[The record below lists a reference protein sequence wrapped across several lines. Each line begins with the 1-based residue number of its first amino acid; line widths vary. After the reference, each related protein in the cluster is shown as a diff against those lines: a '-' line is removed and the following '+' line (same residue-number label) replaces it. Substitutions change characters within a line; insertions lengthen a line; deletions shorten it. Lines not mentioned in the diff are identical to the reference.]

1 MLCTAQTCDG
11 GRKGS
16 AMKIAAVC
24 IGHATVIDGKN
35 AKTGIVKHP
44 LSGAIIVDAAGLAGD
59 AVCNRKHHGGPDQ
72 AVYGLGSLDLE
83 AWSVELGHAV
93 APGLF
98 GENLVVSDV
107 DSRAIAVGDRFETDT
122 VTLEVTST
130 RIPCSTLALRLGDP
144 GFARRF
150 RRVARPGFYCRVL
163 RPGMMCAGERVT
175 YRAFEGPR
183 ITMPEMLAT
192 SMKSLSEAERARYG
206 AAPISERVRAQL
218 KARQP

>member
-1 MLCTAQTCDG
+1 
-11 GRKGS
+11 
-16 AMKIAAVC
+16 MKIDAVC
-24 IGHATVIDGKN
+24 VGHATVIGGKI

-44 LSGAIIVDAAGLAGD
+44 QGGAVIVDAAGLAGD

-72 AVYGLGSLDLE
+72 AVYGLGSLDLD
-83 AWSVELGHAV
+83 AWAEELGHAV
-93 APGLF
+93 PPGLF

-130 RIPCSTLALRLGDP
+130 RIPCSTLALRFNDP

-150 RRVARPGFYCRVL
+150 RRVGRPGFYCRVL
-163 RPGMMCAGERVT
+163 RPGMMCAGERVVFH
-175 YRAFEGPR
+175 AFQGPR

-192 SMKSLSEAERARYG
+192 AVKTLSDAERARYR

-218 KARQP
+218 EALQP